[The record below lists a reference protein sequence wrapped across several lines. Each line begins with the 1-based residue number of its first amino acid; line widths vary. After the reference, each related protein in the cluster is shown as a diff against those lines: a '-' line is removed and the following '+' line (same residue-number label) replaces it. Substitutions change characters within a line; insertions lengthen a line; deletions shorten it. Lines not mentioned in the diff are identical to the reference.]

1 MKKFWKV
8 TAMAIALTLSLSTVA
23 ACGEDDAGTI
33 SGNYKE
39 ATAQETYA
47 TLSSINVDALQGI
60 DPETGEEVEN
70 PRIAASIK
78 NDLAFSVAIGEESV
92 NTTLG
97 LELQARNWEKED
109 GVSTSE
115 LAGKVNATLKTSQKF
130 SEFIYLT
137 LFSPNGDIRDS
148 EDNVVDYPNI
158 DLALS
163 AEVYANDNNAFLKA
177 STTGLNGYEGSVG
190 ASGNLYSASLTD
202 MNFNWMYKFDMN
214 ELIALL
220 MGGGEETVNASVAPD
235 SSDMIAPD
243 TPLNPEEEPSLIEML
258 GLTEEILVQGSTAFG
273 LEYSLDAGR
282 KNTKIK
288 VATTEATK
296 TALNAMLMANE
307 MSDSSATDSA
317 SDAELPTQF
326 DKFDIALYLQIS
338 DNGTPIKVAA
348 SIDVALTSYAGGY
361 EEQYGSNKMT
371 LAVSNYLDV
380 DFSWMKNSVLP
391 EGISESTDYQA
402 VTVEEFMTSV
412 QESIGFLF

>member
-60 DPETGEEVEN
+60 DPETGEAVEN

-78 NDLAFSVAIGEESV
+78 NDLDFSVAIGEESV

-115 LAGKVNATLKTSQKF
+115 LAGKVNATLKTTQKYSQ
-130 SEFIYLT
+130 FIYRS
-137 LFSPNGDIRDS
+137 LFSPNEDIRDS

-177 STTGLNGYEGSVG
+177 STTGLSGYEGSVG

-220 MGGGEETVNASVAPD
+220 MGGGEETVNSSVAPD
-235 SSDMIAPD
+235 SSDTITPD
-243 TPLNPEEEPSLIEML
+243 IPLNPEEPSLIETL

-282 KNTKIK
+282 KGTKIK

-317 SDAELPTQF
+317 SDAELPTQL

-338 DNGTPIKVAA
+338 DNGTPIKIAA
-348 SIDVALTSYAGGY
+348 SIDVALTSYDSDY